1 MRIPNSLH
9 VEHGL
14 ASPIWQ
20 GVFGFEWVWCGCVA
34 ENFARQMAS
43 LISWH
48 RRRAG
53 LSQIE
58 LARHAGVS
66 RYVVQDLE
74 AGAGRTTWAR
84 MLPVLRA

>member
-1 MRIPNSLH
+1 MQTEQL
-9 VEHGL
+9 
-14 ASPIWQ
+14 
-20 GVFGFEWVWCGCVA
+20 
-34 ENFARQMAS
+34 AS

-53 LSQIE
+53 LSQVE

-74 AGAGRTTWAR
+74 SGVGRTTWAR
-84 MLPVLRA
+84 MMPVLRVLNLQLVPQGPLVNEWRTENQEGES

>member
-1 MRIPNSLH
+1 MQPEQL
-9 VEHGL
+9 
-14 ASPIWQ
+14 
-20 GVFGFEWVWCGCVA
+20 
-34 ENFARQMAS
+34 AS

-53 LSQIE
+53 LSQVE

-74 AGAGRTTWAR
+74 AGAGRTTLAR
-84 MLPVLRA
+84 MLPVLHALNIQLLPQGPLVDEWHAETKEAGS

>member
-1 MRIPNSLH
+1 MQNAQL
-9 VEHGL
+9 
-14 ASPIWQ
+14 
-20 GVFGFEWVWCGCVA
+20 
-34 ENFARQMAS
+34 AS
-43 LISWH
+43 LIGWH

-84 MLPVLRA
+84 MEPVLRALNIQLLPQGPLVDAWRAETKETGS

>member
-1 MRIPNSLH
+1 MQTEQL
-9 VEHGL
+9 
-14 ASPIWQ
+14 
-20 GVFGFEWVWCGCVA
+20 
-34 ENFARQMAS
+34 AS

-53 LSQIE
+53 LSQVE

-84 MLPVLRA
+84 MLPVLHALNIQLVPQGPLVDDWLAETKEAGS

>member
-1 MRIPNSLH
+1 MQKEQL
-9 VEHGL
+9 
-14 ASPIWQ
+14 
-20 GVFGFEWVWCGCVA
+20 
-34 ENFARQMAS
+34 AS

-48 RRRAG
+48 RRKAG

-74 AGAGRTTWAR
+74 TGTGRTTWAR
-84 MLPVLRA
+84 IQPVLEVLNLQLVPKGPLVDEWAEQMREVES

>member
-1 MRIPNSLH
+1 MQNEQL
-9 VEHGL
+9 
-14 ASPIWQ
+14 
-20 GVFGFEWVWCGCVA
+20 
-34 ENFARQMAS
+34 AS

-53 LSQIE
+53 LNQIE

-74 AGAGRTTWAR
+74 AGAGRTPWAR
-84 MLPVLRA
+84 MVPVLQVLNIQLLPRGPLVDEWLAETKEAGS

>member
-1 MRIPNSLH
+1 MQTEQL
-9 VEHGL
+9 
-14 ASPIWQ
+14 
-20 GVFGFEWVWCGCVA
+20 
-34 ENFARQMAS
+34 AS

-74 AGAGRTTWAR
+74 AGAGRTNWAR
-84 MLPVLRA
+84 MLPVLQALNIQLLPKGPLVDEWRAENEEDGS

>member
-1 MRIPNSLH
+1 MQP
-9 VEHGL
+9 E
-14 ASPIWQ
+14 Q
-20 GVFGFEWVWCGCVA
+20 F
-34 ENFARQMAS
+34 AS

-58 LARHAGVS
+58 LARHSGVS

-84 MLPVLRA
+84 MLPVLRALNIQLMPQGPLVDEWHAATKETES

>member
-1 MRIPNSLH
+1 MQNDQF
-9 VEHGL
+9 
-14 ASPIWQ
+14 AS
-20 GVFGFEWVWCGCVA
+20 
-34 ENFARQMAS
+34 M
-43 LISWH
+43 ISWH

-84 MLPVLRA
+84 MLPVLRALNIQLLPRGPLVDEWLTEMKEAE

>member
-1 MRIPNSLH
+1 MQSDQL
-9 VEHGL
+9 
-14 ASPIWQ
+14 
-20 GVFGFEWVWCGCVA
+20 
-34 ENFARQMAS
+34 AS

-48 RRRAG
+48 RRRSG
-53 LSQIE
+53 LSQVE

-84 MLPVLRA
+84 MLPVLHALNIQLLPQGPLVNEWRMETKEAGS

>member
-1 MRIPNSLH
+1 MQTDQ
-9 VEHGL
+9 L
-14 ASPIWQ
+14 ASMI
-20 GVFGFEWVWCGCVA
+20 
-34 ENFARQMAS
+34 R
-43 LISWH
+43 WH
-48 RRRAG
+48 RRRAE

-84 MLPVLRA
+84 ILPVLRALNIQLLPQGPLVNQWLAETEEAES

>member
-1 MRIPNSLH
+1 MQTEQL
-9 VEHGL
+9 
-14 ASPIWQ
+14 
-20 GVFGFEWVWCGCVA
+20 
-34 ENFARQMAS
+34 AS
-43 LISWH
+43 LITWH

-53 LSQIE
+53 LSQVD

-84 MLPVLRA
+84 MMPVLRALNLELVPQGPLVKDWQAEEQGRES

>member
-1 MRIPNSLH
+1 MQPAQL
-9 VEHGL
+9 
-14 ASPIWQ
+14 
-20 GVFGFEWVWCGCVA
+20 
-34 ENFARQMAS
+34 AS

-53 LSQIE
+53 LSQVQ
-58 LARHAGVS
+58 LARYAGVS

-84 MLPVLRA
+84 MVPVLYALNIQLLPHGPLVDEWLVTEKETNS

>member
-1 MRIPNSLH
+1 MQEEQL
-9 VEHGL
+9 
-14 ASPIWQ
+14 
-20 GVFGFEWVWCGCVA
+20 
-34 ENFARQMAS
+34 AS

-53 LSQIE
+53 LSQVD
-58 LARHAGVS
+58 LARYAGVS

-84 MLPVLRA
+84 MMPVLRALNLRLEPQGPLVREWKAETDKEGER

>member
-1 MRIPNSLH
+1 MQTEQL
-9 VEHGL
+9 
-14 ASPIWQ
+14 
-20 GVFGFEWVWCGCVA
+20 
-34 ENFARQMAS
+34 AS

-53 LSQIE
+53 LSQVE

-84 MLPVLRA
+84 IVPVLRVLNLRLDPHGPLVSEWRAETTKEGEP

>member
-1 MRIPNSLH
+1 MQPEQL
-9 VEHGL
+9 
-14 ASPIWQ
+14 
-20 GVFGFEWVWCGCVA
+20 
-34 ENFARQMAS
+34 AS
-43 LISWH
+43 LITWH

-53 LSQIE
+53 LSQVD

-84 MLPVLRA
+84 MMPVLRSLNLQLVPQGPLVKDWLTEEQGGGS

>member
-1 MRIPNSLH
+1 MQPEQL
-9 VEHGL
+9 
-14 ASPIWQ
+14 
-20 GVFGFEWVWCGCVA
+20 
-34 ENFARQMAS
+34 AS

-53 LSQIE
+53 LSQVG

-84 MLPVLRA
+84 TLPVLHALNLQLLPQGPLVEEWLKETKEAGA

>member
-1 MRIPNSLH
+1 MQKEQL
-9 VEHGL
+9 
-14 ASPIWQ
+14 
-20 GVFGFEWVWCGCVA
+20 
-34 ENFARQMAS
+34 AS
-43 LISWH
+43 LIRWH

-74 AGAGRTTWAR
+74 TGVGRTTLAR
-84 MLPVLRA
+84 IEPVLAVLNLQFVPQGPLVSDWLAQTRETES

>member
-1 MRIPNSLH
+1 MQT
-9 VEHGL
+9 EQL
-14 ASPIWQ
+14 AS
-20 GVFGFEWVWCGCVA
+20 F
-34 ENFARQMAS
+34 
-43 LISWH
+43 ISWH

-53 LSQIE
+53 LSQVE

-84 MLPVLRA
+84 MLLVLHALNIQLVPQGPLVDEWLTETKEAGS

>member
-1 MRIPNSLH
+1 MHPEQLS
-9 VEHGL
+9 
-14 ASPIWQ
+14 
-20 GVFGFEWVWCGCVA
+20 
-34 ENFARQMAS
+34 S

-53 LSQIE
+53 LSQVE

-74 AGAGRTTWAR
+74 AAAGRTTWAR
-84 MLPVLRA
+84 LLPVLRALNLELLPTGPLVDEWRAETREGGP